1 MTESRG
7 PSATAPAASPESEAR
22 RRVLRQAALLPI
34 ALLLPGALR
43 ATPEDMRAAM
53 RRAFGDVPITPG
65 RVQLKLP
72 ALAENGNSVRL
83 TVGVDSPMTEADHV
97 RFIQLFAPE
106 NPLPDIVRFELSA
119 ASGIAEVE
127 TRIRLSAEQDI
138 IAVAGMSDGSLW
150 SGSAHIVVTEAA
162 CIDALI

>member
-1 MTESRG
+1 M
-7 PSATAPAASPESEAR
+7 SEGGNSGLLSR
-22 RRVLRQAALLPI
+22 RRCLRHAATLSLVSMVPLELL
-34 ALLLPGALR
+34 
-43 ATPEDMRAAM
+43 ATPQDMREAM
-53 RRAFGDVPITPG
+53 LAAFGDTPINPG
-65 RVQLKLP
+65 RVRLTLP

-106 NPLPDIVRFELSA
+106 NPLPDIARFEFSP

-127 TRIRLSAEQDI
+127 TRIRISAEQDI
-138 IAVAGMSDGSLW
+138 VAVAGFSDGSLW
-150 SGSAHIVVTEAA
+150 SASVHIVVTEAA